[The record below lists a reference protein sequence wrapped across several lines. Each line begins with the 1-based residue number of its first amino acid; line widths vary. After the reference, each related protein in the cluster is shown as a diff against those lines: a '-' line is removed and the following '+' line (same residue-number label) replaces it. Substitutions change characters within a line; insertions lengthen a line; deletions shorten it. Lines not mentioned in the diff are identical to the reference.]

1 MKRYIQHEDLK
12 ISHFT
17 ATRWEHPVHNHNHF
31 EIIFIHKGK
40 GEHCLSGS
48 HYPYSG
54 PCLFLLAPSDT
65 HHFEI
70 TEETEFTFLK
80 FTNVYLDIPP
90 VLMEDHRRHAPLLE
104 GSSEAQKADKVV
116 RLITEEWRQTG
127 KGPNETIFFL
137 IQALLS
143 LIRRSIQVTPLPA
156 NAGGN
161 PLHAEKIS
169 AIVNYLHSHIYSP
182 GHTHLEHL
190 AEQFGYSRHYLGVFF
205 KEQTGIP
212 LRDYVNRYRLTLIE
226 HRLQHSSY
234 SIKEISNEMGFTDQS
249 HFNKF
254 FKTHKGMS
262 PSAFR
267 DGYANTHLSPNGNK
281 N

>member
-17 ATRWEHPVHNHNHF
+17 TRQWEHPVHNHNHF
-31 EIIFIHKGK
+31 EIIFIHRGK

-65 HHFEI
+65 HHFGI
-70 TEETEFTFLK
+70 AEETEFTFLK
-80 FTNVYLDIPP
+80 FTNVYLDIPQL
-90 VLMEDHRRHAPLLE
+90 LMDDHRRHAPLLE
-104 GSSEAQKADKVV
+104 GSPEAQKAGKLV
-116 RLITEEWRQTG
+116 RLITEEWQQTSSA
-127 KGPNETIFFL
+127 PDETVFFL

-143 LIRRSIQVTPLPA
+143 LIRRNIQTALPHDVH
-156 NAGGN
+156 

-169 AIVNYLHSHIYSP
+169 AIINYLHSHIHSP
-182 GHTHLEHL
+182 EHTKLEHL
-190 AEQFGYSRHYLGVFF
+190 AKQFGYSRHYLGIFF
-205 KEQTGIP
+205 KEQTGMPI
-212 LRDYVNRYRLTLIE
+212 RDYVNRYRLQLIE
-226 HRLQHSSY
+226 QRLRYSSH

-262 PSAFR
+262 PSGFR
-267 DGYANTHLSPNGNK
+267 DDQANTHASSDGNK

>member
-17 ATRWEHPVHNHNHF
+17 TRRWEHPVHNHNHF
-31 EIIFIHKGK
+31 EIIFIHRGK

-54 PCLFLLAPSDT
+54 ACLFLLAPSDT

-70 TEETEFTFLK
+70 AEETEFTFLK
-80 FTNVYLDIPP
+80 FTNVYLDIPQL
-90 VLMEDHRRHAPLLE
+90 LMDDHRRHAPLLE
-104 GSSEAQKADKVV
+104 GSSEAQKAGRLV
-116 RLITEEWRQTG
+116 RLITEEWQQISG
-127 KGPNETIFFL
+127 GSDETIFFL

-143 LIRRSIQVTPLPA
+143 LIRRNIQTAPIQDVH
-156 NAGGN
+156 
-161 PLHAEKIS
+161 PLHTEKIS
-169 AIVNYLHSHIYSP
+169 AIINYLHSHIYSP
-182 GHTHLEHL
+182 EHTKLEHL
-190 AEQFGYSRHYLGVFF
+190 AGQFGYSQHYLGIFF

-212 LRDYVNRYRLTLIE
+212 LRDYVNRYRMQLIE
-226 HRLQHSSY
+226 HRLRHSSH

-267 DGYANTHLSPNGNK
+267 EGHNQAPANGNE